1 MERKEPGA
9 LNEFFEAIKF
19 CLESKK
25 GRYSLQTYLDIVGEY
40 ADRQILTSEENGL
53 TYMGG
58 DCRVRRNDSTK
69 TIAFRVKLFFRD
81 QVGESLEKEAE
92 RDLPFN
98 KFVSETV
105 KQVGNEELIFN
116 ISRPEGK

>member
-1 MERKEPGA
+1 MERKETGA
-9 LNEFFEAIKF
+9 LNEFFDAIKF

-40 ADRQILTSEENGL
+40 ADRQILASEENGL

-58 DCRVRRNDSTK
+58 DCRVKMNNSAK
-69 TIAFRVKLFFRD
+69 VIVFNVKLFFKDRT
-81 QVGESLEKEAE
+81 GESIEKGAE
-92 RDLPFN
+92 RELPLN

-105 KQVGNEELIFN
+105 KQIGNEELIFN